1 MSRASE
7 ILRQNSFATPQHED
21 DAQPPR
27 RGSGSM
33 SGAKRA
39 AVSRGKKPAPKRA
52 ARGAAAAG
60 DHGDDDEDAEEDGVG
75 VGSSEDDDPTYTPV
89 LVGGSVARRGGKSR
103 DTKLESA
110 TKRFMAANTKH
121 NSAIAFLV
129 AKTSSYEEKKRF
141 LAETLNFD
149 VSKDTFAHL
158 INGRERHRAAAAAA
172 SAAAEGE
179 IGNIVAAESTSETIS
194 RINAFS
200 SYIKSYGE
208 RLLAAAPAAAAKT
221 ALSEAR
227 EEKERHEGA
236 ADKFEAEVLADPR
249 AL

>member
-1 MSRASE
+1 MSV
-7 ILRQNSFATPQHED
+7 
-21 DAQPPR
+21 
-27 RGSGSM
+27 
-33 SGAKRA
+33 AKRA

-60 DHGDDDEDAEEDGVG
+60 DHGDDDEDAEEDDVG

-89 LVGGSVARRGGKSR
+89 LVGGSLARRGGKSR

-149 VSKDTFAHL
+149 VSKDAFAHL

-200 SYIKSYGE
+200 SYIN
-208 RLLAAAPAAAAKT
+208 AAADAKT